1 MVAKITFLLC
11 LLVSLAGC
19 AIIQTP
25 PITKIVLLAPFEG
38 EQRDLGYN
46 ALYAVRLA
54 LSDANAQNIDFL
66 AIDDGG
72 TPQNAQDRALALQQD
87 SAVRAIL
94 LLGDRT
100 TQPDVQKLLPNVTII
115 VIDQNNTATLSNIPL
130 DFRERY
136 LASDV
141 YVPEPTHIA
150 FNSYIATQQI
160 LQQLSSVR

>member
-1 MVAKITFLLC
+1 MVAKIVFLLG
-11 LLVSLAGC
+11 LLVLLAGC

-72 TPQNAQDRALALQQD
+72 TLHNTQDRALALQQD
-87 SAVRAIL
+87 GAIRAIL
-94 LLGDRT
+94 LLGDHAT
-100 TQPDVQKLLPNVTII
+100 HPDVQKLLPNVAII
-115 VIDQNNTATLSNIPL
+115 VIAQNNATSSNIPL

-136 LASDV
+136 LASDI
-141 YVPEPTHIA
+141 YVPEPTYIA
-150 FNSYIATQQI
+150 SNSYVATQQI
-160 LQQLSSVR
+160 LVQLSPVR